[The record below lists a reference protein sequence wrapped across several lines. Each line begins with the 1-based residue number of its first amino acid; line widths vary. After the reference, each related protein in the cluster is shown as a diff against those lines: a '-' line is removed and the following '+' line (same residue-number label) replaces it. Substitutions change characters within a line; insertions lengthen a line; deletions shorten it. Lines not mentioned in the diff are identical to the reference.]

1 MLDNIRIVLINTFHP
16 GNIGAAARA
25 MKNMGLSQLYLV
37 EPRIYPSEEADSRAA
52 GAKDVLD
59 QATVVDTL
67 EDAISDCQLVIGTS
81 ARNRSFDLPV
91 FDARTCGEKVV
102 AEANN
107 GKVAIIFG
115 RETMGLHN
123 HELEQCNYHVYIPA
137 NPDYP
142 VLNVSAAIQLVC
154 YEVWQAS
161 QQQAAAANPQ
171 DSAEYPLHKEMQRF
185 YEHLESALRK
195 TRFIIPQHEGK
206 VMKKL
211 IRYFNRSRP
220 EQIELNML
228 RGILRSVD
236 ETAARADQTTPSDT
250 SPAES
255 SPAENNQDKGAQS

>member
-67 EDAISDCQLVIGTS
+67 EEAISDCQLVIGTS
-81 ARNRSFDLPV
+81 ARNRSFDLPI

-102 AEANN
+102 SEAAN
-107 GKVAIIFG
+107 GQVAIIFG

-154 YEVWQAS
+154 YEIWQAS
-161 QQQAAAANPQ
+161 QQDKTEEAP
-171 DSAEYPLHKEMQRF
+171 AEYPLHKEMQLF

-236 ETAARADQTTPSDT
+236 ETAARAGQTTTTDNT
-250 SPAES
+250 
-255 SPAENNQDKGAQS
+255 PAENNQDNGAKS

>member
-67 EDAISDCQLVIGTS
+67 EEAISDCQLVIGTS
-81 ARNRSFDLPV
+81 ARNRSFDLPI

-102 AEANN
+102 AEAAN

-154 YEVWQAS
+154 YEIWQAS
-161 QQQAAAANPQ
+161 QQDNKEEAP
-171 DSAEYPLHKEMQRF
+171 AEYPLHKEMQLF

-236 ETAARADQTTPSDT
+236 ETAARAEQ
-250 SPAES
+250 AC
-255 SPAENNQDKGAQS
+255 PAENSQPENSQDNGAKS